1 MCTTFTLRLYPEHKE
16 LLSSLGSLNDYI
28 TRYAY
33 ILHDKDVAD
42 PHYHA
47 VIVTKSKHTVT
58 QVAKALGIDER
69 HVKELKGRTDVENLC
84 AYLTH
89 ENHSEKHR
97 YKRSEVQTNDHEWFD
112 SAVKASTGRL
122 SKQRKEEAEIEA
134 IEAFYVAIANRE
146 VTSVRTAVR
155 FALDNGIY
163 ATYRR
168 SAYIIHQM
176 INEYKTE
183 NINRTINECYS
194 AVAKIDEYK
203 ELAYKA
209 TDCIVQQVYQNDS
222 IILAERSRR
231 ESIEKEAGLP
241 NEIEKIK
248 EDWSLKQ

>member
-1 MCTTFTLRLYPEHKE
+1 MSTTFTLRLYPEHKE
-16 LLSSLGSLNDYI
+16 LLSSLGSLYDYI

-33 ILHDKDVAD
+33 ILHDKDVAE

-47 VIVTKSKHTVT
+47 VIVTKSKHSVS
-58 QVAKALGIDER
+58 QLAKALGIEER

-89 ENHSEKHR
+89 ENHKDKHR
-97 YKRSEVQTNDHEWFD
+97 YKRSDVQTNDAEWFD
-112 SAVKASTGRL
+112 KSVKYSTGRL
-122 SKQRKEEAEIEA
+122 AKQQKAEAEIEA
-134 IEAFYVAIANRE
+134 IEAFYIAIKNRE

-168 SAYIIHQM
+168 SAYIIHSM
-176 INEYKTE
+176 INECKTE
-183 NINRTINECYS
+183 NLNRSINDSYRAVEKIN
-194 AVAKIDEYK
+194 DYK

-209 TDCIVQQVYQNDS
+209 TDCIVQQVCQNDS

-231 ESIEKEAGLP
+231 EAIEKEAGIT
-241 NEIEKIK
+241 NEIEKIT
-248 EDWSLKQ
+248 EDWSLQK